1 MDRWAGD
8 GCGKKILESTSDTR
22 GTYRVWSQFDGFW
35 DPVFLSKIEMSQD
48 CGTAFYLVNCR
59 GFWWSNKPNPQNTR
73 AVSNPSGRFWHYVYI
88 YIYTHGK
95 LYIYTHT
102 DTYKYCIHII
112 IRPSYLWRYT
122 PIYPIFSWLWRIYRK
137 PSAGFATQVP
147 SQFRPWQV
155 SLRCGWRKLMGCW
168 NLQMVGWT
176 IKHDCTMRNG
186 DLTITS
192 SDLSIKHI
200 DLTSRIRD
208 IASQNYWWYNM
219 GMQWEYSRDTL
230 DELRRPHCDVVG
242 MIVTCRIGVP
252 VQDLSQNGRTFCA
265 GELLQFLE
273 LPLNIRKTWT

>member
-1 MDRWAGD
+1 M
-8 GCGKKILESTSDTR
+8 
-22 GTYRVWSQFDGFW
+22 
-35 DPVFLSKIEMSQD
+35 
-48 CGTAFYLVNCR
+48 
-59 GFWWSNKPNPQNTR
+59 
-73 AVSNPSGRFWHYVYI
+73 YI
-88 YIYTHGK
+88 YIHGK
-95 LYIYTHT
+95 LYIYTPT
-102 DTYKYCIHII
+102 DTYKYFIHII

-122 PIYPIFSWLWRIYRK
+122 PIYPICSWLWRIYRK

-168 NLQMVGWT
+168 TLQMVGWT
-176 IKHDCTMRNG
+176 IKNDCTMRNG
-186 DLTITS
+186 HLTITS

-208 IASQNYWWYNM
+208 IASQKNWWYNM

-242 MIVTCRIGVP
+242 MIVRIGVL

-265 GELLQFLE
+265 GELLQFGVTLKISETLE
-273 LPLNIRKTWT
+273 HSVLVTVELVSKGFEGRDLVCTVEWGGKTHEGEWRSDAMKEYTNGGFPSHVWLPESNWLVVSRIFDVPT